1 MRKAT
6 IVTGANGQLGRA
18 IINKLISLNKY
29 VIAVDLNFDGFEENS
44 NVTIYPLD
52 ITDEYKVGE
61 FYSSISLNYD
71 LVGLVNNAGV
81 AVFTTFEDRT
91 IDDLKYVFN
100 VNIIGS
106 ILMVRSFM
114 KRVHGSEGFKSVVN
128 IASIYG
134 AVAPDLTI
142 YGDTPRM
149 SSEIYG
155 ITKAGIINFTQYLA
169 SYYRNSGVIFN
180 CVSPGGIERNQGDN
194 FKRLYAKKVPLN
206 RMAKD
211 YEVAEV
217 IAFLLSDAA
226 SYVNGE
232 NIFVDGGFTKW

>member
-18 IINKLISLNKY
+18 IINKLISLKKE
-29 VIAVDLNFDGFEENS
+29 VIAVDLNFDGFEENG
-44 NVTIYPLD
+44 NVSPYHLD
-52 ITDEYKVGE
+52 ISDEAQVKN
-61 FYSSISLNYD
+61 FFDSISSNFD

-81 AVFTTFEDRT
+81 AVFTPFEERS
-91 IDDLKYVFN
+91 IDELRYVFDI
-100 VNIIGS
+100 NIVGS
-106 ILMVRSFM
+106 ILMARGFM
-114 KRVHGSEGFKSVVN
+114 RRVQDLDGYRSVVN

-169 SYYRNSGVIFN
+169 SYYRNSSVVFN
-180 CVSPGGIERNQGDN
+180 CVSPGGVERNQGDN
-194 FKRLYAKKVPLN
+194 FKKLYANKVPLN

-211 YEVAEV
+211 FEVAEV